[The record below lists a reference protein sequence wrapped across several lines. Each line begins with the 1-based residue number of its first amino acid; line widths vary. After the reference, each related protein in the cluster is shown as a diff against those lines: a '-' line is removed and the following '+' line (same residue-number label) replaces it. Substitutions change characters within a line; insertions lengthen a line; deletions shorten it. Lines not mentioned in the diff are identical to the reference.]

1 MSLIEKTA
9 AKIGKRT
16 RYILDF
22 DDDTEEVVIYGATN
36 IIQITISFLLAIAI
50 GFLFGVLYE
59 SVLFTFI
66 VSMLKKYSG
75 GAHASSPGRCLFIGS
90 AISVGFSLLIS
101 KILCKQNIWS
111 ITFLAIVGIVISIYI
126 IIKKA
131 PVDSE
136 KKPITGDKMRQRLKR
151 NSIVTILIFSIVMV
165 IALFI
170 FKVSSNIAY
179 IKIFEC
185 IGIGVLWQSITLT
198 NPTIKFLHR
207 VDSLLPF

>member
-9 AKIGKRT
+9 VNIGKKT

-22 DDDTEEVVIYGATN
+22 DKDTEEVVVYGAIN
-36 IIQITISFLLAIAI
+36 IIQTSISFLLTIII
-50 GFLFGVLYE
+50 GFIFGVLYE
-59 SVLFTFI
+59 SFLFTLTVCI
-66 VSMLKKYSG
+66 LKKYSG

-90 AISVGFSLLIS
+90 TISVSFSLLIS
-101 KILCKQNIWS
+101 KILCKQNLWI
-111 ITFLAIVGIVISIYI
+111 IIFIAIVCIIISIYI

-136 KKPITGDKMRQRLKR
+136 NKPITGDKMRQRLKR
-151 NSIVTILIFSIVMV
+151 NSIVTILIFTIVMV
-165 IALFI
+165 IVLLI
-170 FKVSSNIAY
+170 FKVSSDIIY

-185 IGIGVLWQSITLT
+185 IGIAILWQSITLT
-198 NPTIKFLHR
+198 KPTIKFLHK